1 MSMEIPFR
9 LIDFLSAEV
18 LAAAERAGGFDP
30 DFAPEVRTADPR
42 FGHYQANGVLPFAKK
57 RRVNPRALAEG
68 LVAALDGDRLGS
80 MGIGVSIAGPGFIN
94 FTLSGR
100 SLLSWLRGFRDEAEL
115 EARLVVDGLQG
126 VSTVVDFSSP
136 NTAKQMHVG
145 HIRST
150 VIGDVIARLLAVAGA
165 TVTRDNHIGDWGT
178 QFGIL
183 ILALKETGT
192 SLDDLGEDPLAGLE
206 RLYREGTRLCEED
219 PAKKEQA
226 RAELVALQGGDP
238 EAVAAWEKINAVSL
252 ASFGSIYAQLGVS
265 FDLVHGESFYQDRV
279 GQVCD
284 ELFAHGIAEESDGA
298 LVVFHPEHPRFAS
311 QPFMIRKSDGASNY
325 ATTDLATLLYRAE
338 VLGARRII
346 YVTDARQQ
354 DHFEQLF
361 LTARRWFAATG
372 RELPE
377 LEHVWFGKM
386 LGEDGKAIKTR
397 SGESIKL
404 RDLMAEGVR
413 RAEAIIAEKN
423 PDLDLD
429 ERATIAATIGVDAI
443 RYADLMQNRTID
455 YVFSWDKLVG
465 FEGNTAPYL
474 LYAVARI
481 HGIFRRIGV
490 ERTAID
496 GAAASDPETDEELAL
511 AARLAEFPVAFG
523 QALADLRPHFLCTY
537 LYDVTVAFGSF
548 YNANRVNVEAD
559 DVRAR
564 RLLLCARTLDIL
576 RTGLRILGIRPL
588 EKM

>member
-1 MSMEIPFR
+1 MSEMIPFR
-9 LIDFLSAEV
+9 LIEFLNTEV
-18 LAAAERAGGFDP
+18 LAAAERAGGFDSG
-30 DFAPEVRTADPR
+30 FAPEVRTADPR
-42 FGHYQANGVLPFAKK
+42 FGHYQANGVLPFAKA
-57 RRVNPRALAEG
+57 RRVNPRGLAEG
-68 LVAALDGDRLGS
+68 LVAALDRDRLDG
-80 MGIGVSIAGPGFIN
+80 MGIAVSIAGPGFIN
-94 FTLSGR
+94 FTLSGKCF
-100 SLLSWLRGFRDEAEL
+100 LGWLGGFRNEAEL
-115 EARLVVDGLQG
+115 ESMLVVDGLKG
-126 VSTVVDFSSP
+126 VPTVVDFSSP

-165 TVTRDNHIGDWGT
+165 AVVRDNHIGDWGT

-192 SLDDLGEDPLAGLE
+192 SLDELGDDPLAGLE

-226 RAELVALQGGDP
+226 RAELVALQRGDR

-252 ASFGSIYAQLGVS
+252 ASFEAIYGQLGVT

-279 GQVCD
+279 EQVCA
-284 ELFAHGIAEESDGA
+284 ELIAAGIAEESDGA
-298 LVVFHPEHPRFAS
+298 LVVFHRDHPRFAS
-311 QPFMIRKSDGASNY
+311 QPFIIRKSDGASNY

-338 VLGARRII
+338 VLGAKRIV

-361 LTARRWFAATG
+361 LTAGKWFAATG

-413 RAEAIIAEKN
+413 RSEAIIAEKN
-423 PDLDLD
+423 PDLEPGD
-429 ERATIAATIGVDAI
+429 RAEIAATIGVDAI

-465 FEGNTAPYL
+465 FDGNTAPYL

-481 HGIFRRIGV
+481 HGIFRRLEL
-490 ERTAID
+490 ERGTID
-496 GAAASDPETDEELAL
+496 GDGATAPETAEELAL

-537 LYDVTVAFGSF
+537 LYEVTVAFGSF
-548 YNANRVNVEAD
+548 YNANRVMVEDAG
-559 DVRAR
+559 VRAR